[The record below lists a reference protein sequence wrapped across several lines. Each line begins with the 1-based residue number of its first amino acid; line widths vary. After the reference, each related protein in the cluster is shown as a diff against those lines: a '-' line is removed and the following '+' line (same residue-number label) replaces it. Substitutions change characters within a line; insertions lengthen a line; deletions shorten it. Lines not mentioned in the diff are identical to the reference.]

1 MKKIQVYVVDI
12 LESMYV
18 FDYIG
23 KILANRYFN
32 DQLEVGR
39 MYIKLTEENILL
51 APVYL
56 KTLDI

>member
-1 MKKIQVYVVDI
+1 MYVVDI